1 MSKCGINRYKAGGR
15 CGTFETSVKGNDM
28 GGAQLGTSFSAM
40 LAAREAQ
47 DVSFKAPVKQY
58 ATPALTHA
66 VTSQAVVLKQEQV
79 LSQNLSKK
87 QKDIDMILQGDFD

>member
-15 CGTFETSVKGNDM
+15 CGSFETSVKGNGED
-28 GGAQLGTSFSAM
+28 GPQIGTSFAAM

-47 DVSFKAPVKQY
+47 DASFKAPVKQY
-58 ATPALTHA
+58 ATPALTQA
-66 VTSQAVVLKQEQV
+66 VATQAVVLKQPQ
-79 LSQNLSKK
+79 LANSK